1 MSDLWL
7 VDFIKQGRFRNVF
20 YHKRTAKLT
29 AFRSFK
35 LSVGSSSAQENITA
49 ELGQDVILP
58 CGGPNNNDSFIAAE
72 WVRPDQQPDY
82 VLFYR
87 DGKCHPQF
95 QHPLFKNRTDLQDKQ
110 MKDGDVSL
118 VLNDVKM
125 EDTGTYVCRVFLK
138 ETIDRQSA
146 IVKIVHLEVHPPGE
160 FVSRAH
166 VISWDR
172 AHFVSFFFV
181 CLFLHF

>member
-1 MSDLWL
+1 MNTSP
-7 VDFIKQGRFRNVF
+7 GER
-20 YHKRTAKLT
+20 LT
-29 AFRSFK
+29 GDDTGEMAAVSSGSFCC
-35 LSVGSSSAQENITA
+35 LIVCFLLCTCTAQENITA

-146 IVKIVHLEVHPPGE
+146 IVKIVHLEVHPPGDKDGGDKDGGN
-160 FVSRAH
+160 V
-166 VISWDR
+166 VGLVLGI
-172 AHFVSFFFV
+172 V
-181 CLFLHF
+181 CYFLL